1 MDDLKNLKPGM
12 LTYDLAGMP
21 VFDTTK
27 VYLIKPSIDHPIVPG
42 QPVPKLNVVELHN
55 VKVTPSVFI
64 EPETIVPEIEV
75 PKIEVPKIEDWHV
88 PGSVSINV
96 KHYFSKADKKLLRR
110 RYFKKVRLPR
120 KLKKAYRKMTIR
132 EMKPKVELGG
142 GKNANDVK
150 ITMSSY
156 LGMKHGYKR
165 TKWVNKAFCHFKK
178 LHKAWEERTT
188 KQMQEYMKQQAAE
201 MVVTKEQQARL
212 AEMLRKKS
220 IETK

>member
-1 MDDLKNLKPGM
+1 MKNLKPGM
-12 LTYDLAGMP
+12 LTYDLADVP
-21 VFDTTK
+21 AFDTTK

-42 QPVPKLNVVELHN
+42 QPVPMSNVIELHN
-55 VKVTPSVFI
+55 VVVKPSVFI
-64 EPETIVPEIEV
+64 EPEMVAPTQKWAKEPF
-75 PKIEVPKIEDWHV
+75 
-88 PGSVSINV
+88 SMSINV

-132 EMKPKVELGG
+132 DMEPKVELGG

>member
-1 MDDLKNLKPGM
+1 MDEKLKPGM
-12 LTYDLAGMP
+12 LTYDLADVP
-21 VFDTTK
+21 AFDTTK

-42 QPVPKLNVVELHN
+42 QPVPMVNVIELPKVEMP
-55 VKVTPSVFI
+55 KI
-64 EPETIVPEIEV
+64 ELPEIEL
-75 PKIEVPKIEDWHV
+75 PKVKIPKIEDGHV
-88 PGSVSINV
+88 PGSISINV
-96 KHYFSKADKKLLRR
+96 KHYFSKADKKLLRK

-132 EMKPKVELGG
+132 DMEPKVELGG
-142 GKNANDVK
+142 GKNGNDVK

-165 TKWVNKAFCHFKK
+165 TKWVNKAFFHFKK

-212 AEMLRKKS
+212 AEMLRKK
-220 IETK
+220 

>member
-12 LTYDLAGMP
+12 LTYDLADVP
-21 VFDTTK
+21 AFDKTK

-42 QPVPKLNVVELHN
+42 QPVPMVNVIELPKVEMP
-55 VKVTPSVFI
+55 KI
-64 EPETIVPEIEV
+64 ELPEIEL
-75 PKIEVPKIEDWHV
+75 PKVKIPKIEDGHV
-88 PGSVSINV
+88 PGSISINV

-132 EMKPKVELGG
+132 DMEPHVELGG

-178 LHKAWEERTT
+178 MHKAWEERTT

-212 AEMLRKKS
+212 AEMLRKK
-220 IETK
+220 

>member
-21 VFDTTK
+21 AFDTTK

-42 QPVPKLNVVELHN
+42 QPVPMANVVELKN
-55 VKVTPSVFI
+55 VKV
-64 EPETIVPEIEV
+64 
-75 PKIEVPKIEDWHV
+75 HV
-88 PGSVSINV
+88 PPVTMPKLELPEVELPKVELPRPEWPGSISINV
-96 KHYFSKADKKLLRR
+96 KHYFSKADKKMLRR
-110 RYFKKVRLPR
+110 RFFKKVRLPR

-142 GKNANDVK
+142 MHHDDVK
-150 ITMSSY
+150 ITMGFY

-188 KQMQEYMKQQAAE
+188 KQMQEYMKQQATD
-201 MVVTKEQQARL
+201 MVVTREQQVRL
-212 AEMLRKKS
+212 AEMLKRK
-220 IETK
+220 

>member
-12 LTYDLAGMP
+12 LTYDLADIP
-21 VFDTTK
+21 AFDKTK

-42 QPVPKLNVVELHN
+42 QPVPMSNVIEVHNVV
-55 VKVTPSVFI
+55 VKPSVFI
-64 EPETIVPEIEV
+64 EPEMVAPKVEV
-75 PKIEVPKIEDWHV
+75 PKEPF
-88 PGSVSINV
+88 SMSINV
-96 KHYFSKADKKLLRR
+96 KHYFSKTDKKVLRR

-132 EMKPKVELGG
+132 DMEPKVELG
-142 GKNANDVK
+142 ANDVK

>member
-1 MDDLKNLKPGM
+1 MDEKLKSGM
-12 LTYDLAGMP
+12 LTYDPALMP
-21 VFDTTK
+21 AFDTTK

-42 QPVPKLNVVELHN
+42 QPVPMSNVIELHN

-64 EPETIVPEIEV
+64 EPEMVAPKVEV
-75 PKIEVPKIEDWHV
+75 PKEPF
-88 PGSVSINV
+88 SMSINV
-96 KHYFSKADKKLLRR
+96 KHYFSKADKKKIKRMFL
-110 RYFKKVRLPR
+110 KKVRLPR

-132 EMKPKVELGG
+132 DMEPHVELGG

-156 LGMKHGYKR
+156 LSMKNGYKR

-178 LHKAWEERTT
+178 MHKAWEERTT

-201 MVVTKEQQARL
+201 MVVTKEQQTRL
-212 AEMLRKKS
+212 ADMLRKK
-220 IETK
+220 

>member
-1 MDDLKNLKPGM
+1 MDELKNLKPGM
-12 LTYDLAGMP
+12 LTYDLADVP
-21 VFDTTK
+21 AFDKTK
-27 VYLIKPSIDHPIVPG
+27 VYLIKPTIDHPIVPG
-42 QPVPKLNVVELHN
+42 QPVPMANVIELHN

-64 EPETIVPEIEV
+64 EPEMVAPKVEV
-75 PKIEVPKIEDWHV
+75 PKEPFSI
-88 PGSVSINV
+88 SVNV
-96 KHYFSKADKKLLRR
+96 KHYFSKVDKKMLRR
-110 RYFKKVRLPR
+110 RFFKKERLPR

-132 EMKPKVELGG
+132 DMEPKVELGG
-142 GKNANDVK
+142 GKNGNDVK

-201 MVVTKEQQARL
+201 MVVTKEQQVRL
-212 AEMLRKKS
+212 AEMLRKK
-220 IETK
+220 

>member
-1 MDDLKNLKPGM
+1 MKNLKPGM
-12 LTYDLAGMP
+12 LTYDLADVP
-21 VFDTTK
+21 AFDKTK
-27 VYLIKPSIDHPIVPG
+27 VYLIKPMAAHPIVPG
-42 QPVPKLNVVELHN
+42 QPVPMVNVIELPKVEMP
-55 VKVTPSVFI
+55 KI
-64 EPETIVPEIEV
+64 ELPEIEL
-75 PKIEVPKIEDWHV
+75 PKVKIPKIEDGHV
-88 PGSVSINV
+88 PGSISINV

-132 EMKPKVELGG
+132 DMEPHVELGG

-178 LHKAWEERTT
+178 MHKAWEERTT

-201 MVVTKEQQARL
+201 MVVTKEQQVRL
-212 AEMLRKKS
+212 ADMLRKK
-220 IETK
+220 

>member
-21 VFDTTK
+21 AFDTTK
-27 VYLIKPSIDHPIVPG
+27 VYLIKPSIDHPIMPG
-42 QPVPKLNVVELHN
+42 QPIPKMNVIELKN
-55 VKVTPSVFI
+55 VKV
-64 EPETIVPEIEV
+64 
-75 PKIEVPKIEDWHV
+75 HV
-88 PGSVSINV
+88 PPVTMPKLELPEVELPKVELPRPEWPGSISINV
-96 KHYFSKADKKLLRR
+96 KHYFSKVDKKMLRR
-110 RYFKKVRLPR
+110 RFFKKVRLPR

-132 EMKPKVELGG
+132 DMKPHVELGG
-142 GKNANDVK
+142 GKNGNDVK

-178 LHKAWEERTT
+178 MHKAWEERTT

-201 MVVTKEQQARL
+201 MVVTREQQVRL
-212 AEMLRKKS
+212 AEMLRKK
-220 IETK
+220 

>member
-1 MDDLKNLKPGM
+1 MKNLKPGM
-12 LTYDLAGMP
+12 LTYDLADVP
-21 VFDTTK
+21 AFDKTN
-27 VYLIKPSIDHPIVPG
+27 VYLIKPMDAHPIVPG
-42 QPVPKLNVVELHN
+42 QPVPMVNVIELPKVEMP
-55 VKVTPSVFI
+55 KI
-64 EPETIVPEIEV
+64 ELPEIEL
-75 PKIEVPKIEDWHV
+75 PKVKIPKIEDGHV
-88 PGSVSINV
+88 PGSISINV

-132 EMKPKVELGG
+132 DMEPHVELGG

-178 LHKAWEERTT
+178 MHKAWEERTT

-201 MVVTKEQQARL
+201 MVMTKEQQERL
-212 AEMLRKKS
+212 AEMLRKK
-220 IETK
+220 

>member
-21 VFDTTK
+21 AFDTTK

-42 QPVPKLNVVELHN
+42 QPIPKMNVIELKN

-64 EPETIVPEIEV
+64 EPEMVAPKVEV
-75 PKIEVPKIEDWHV
+75 PKEPFSI
-88 PGSVSINV
+88 SVNV
-96 KHYFSKADKKLLRR
+96 KHYFSKADKKRIKR
-110 RYFKKVRLPR
+110 MFFKKERLPR

-132 EMKPKVELGG
+132 DMEPKLELGG

-201 MVVTKEQQARL
+201 MVVTKEQQVRL
-212 AEMLRKKS
+212 AEMLRKK
-220 IETK
+220 

>member
-1 MDDLKNLKPGM
+1 MKNLKPGM

-21 VFDTTK
+21 AFDTTK

-75 PKIEVPKIEDWHV
+75 PKIEDWHV

-110 RYFKKVRLPR
+110 RYLKKVRLPR

-142 GKNANDVK
+142 QHPDDVK
-150 ITMSSY
+150 ITMSFY
-156 LGMKHGYKR
+156 LGIKHGYKR
-165 TKWVNKAFCHFKK
+165 TKWINKAFSHFKK
-178 LHKAWEERTT
+178 LSREWEKRV
-188 KQMQEYMKQQAAE
+188 MKQIQQAMKREPAE
-201 MVVTKEQQARL
+201 MVVTKEQQNRL
-212 AEMLRKKS
+212 SEMINSAKS
-220 IETK
+220 HRGEWL

>member
-21 VFDTTK
+21 AFDTTK

-42 QPVPKLNVVELHN
+42 QPVPKMNVIELKN
-55 VKVTPSVFI
+55 VKV
-64 EPETIVPEIEV
+64 
-75 PKIEVPKIEDWHV
+75 HV
-88 PGSVSINV
+88 PPVTMPKLELPEVELPKVELPRPEWPGSISINV
-96 KHYFSKADKKLLRR
+96 KHYFSKVDKKMLRR
-110 RYFKKVRLPR
+110 RFFKKVRLPR

-132 EMKPKVELGG
+132 DMKPHVELGG
-142 GKNANDVK
+142 GKNGNDVK

-201 MVVTKEQQARL
+201 MVVTKEQQVRL
-212 AEMLRKKS
+212 AEMLKRK
-220 IETK
+220 

>member
-12 LTYDLAGMP
+12 LTYDLADVP
-21 VFDTTK
+21 AFDTTK

-42 QPVPKLNVVELHN
+42 QPVPMSNVIELKN
-55 VKVTPSVFI
+55 VKV
-64 EPETIVPEIEV
+64 
-75 PKIEVPKIEDWHV
+75 HV
-88 PGSVSINV
+88 PPVTMPKLELPEVELPKVELPRPEWPGSISINV
-96 KHYFSKADKKLLRR
+96 KHYFSKVDKKMLRR
-110 RYFKKVRLPR
+110 RFFKKVRLPR

-132 EMKPKVELGG
+132 DMEPKVELGG

-178 LHKAWEERTT
+178 MHKAWEERTT

-212 AEMLRKKS
+212 AEMLRKK
-220 IETK
+220 

>member
-1 MDDLKNLKPGM
+1 MKNLKPGM
-12 LTYDLAGMP
+12 LTYDLADIP
-21 VFDTTK
+21 AFDKTK

-42 QPVPKLNVVELHN
+42 QPVPMSNVIELHN
-55 VKVTPSVFI
+55 VVVKPSVFI
-64 EPETIVPEIEV
+64 EPEMVAPKVEV
-75 PKIEVPKIEDWHV
+75 PKEPF
-88 PGSVSINV
+88 SMSINV
-96 KHYFSKADKKLLRR
+96 KHYFSKTDKKVLRR

-132 EMKPKVELGG
+132 DMEPKVELG
-142 GKNANDVK
+142 ANDVK

>member
-1 MDDLKNLKPGM
+1 MKNLKPGM
-12 LTYDLAGMP
+12 LTYDLADVP
-21 VFDTTK
+21 AFDKTK

-42 QPVPKLNVVELHN
+42 QPVPMSNVIELHN
-55 VKVTPSVFI
+55 VVVKPSVFI
-64 EPETIVPEIEV
+64 EPEMVAPKVEV
-75 PKIEVPKIEDWHV
+75 PKEPF
-88 PGSVSINV
+88 SMSINV
-96 KHYFSKADKKLLRR
+96 KHYFSKTDKKLLRR

-132 EMKPKVELGG
+132 DMKPKVELGG

-150 ITMSSY
+150 SSY

>member
-12 LTYDLAGMP
+12 LTYDLADIP
-21 VFDTTK
+21 AFDKTK

-42 QPVPKLNVVELHN
+42 QPVPMSNVIELHN
-55 VKVTPSVFI
+55 VVVKPSVFI
-64 EPETIVPEIEV
+64 EPEMVAPKVEV
-75 PKIEVPKIEDWHV
+75 PKEPF
-88 PGSVSINV
+88 SMSINV
-96 KHYFSKADKKLLRR
+96 KHYFSKTDKKVLRR

-132 EMKPKVELGG
+132 DMEPKVELG
-142 GKNANDVK
+142 ANDVK

>member
-21 VFDTTK
+21 AFDTTK
-27 VYLIKPSIDHPIVPG
+27 VYLIKPTIDHPIVPG
-42 QPVPKLNVVELHN
+42 QPVPMSNVIELHN

-64 EPETIVPEIEV
+64 EPEMVAPKVEV
-75 PKIEVPKIEDWHV
+75 PKEPFSI
-88 PGSVSINV
+88 SVNV
-96 KHYFSKADKKLLRR
+96 KHYFSKVEKKLLRR

-132 EMKPKVELGG
+132 DMKPHVELGG
-142 GKNANDVK
+142 GKNGNDVK

-165 TKWVNKAFCHFKK
+165 TKWVNKAFFHFKR
-178 LHKAWEERTT
+178 LHKAWEERAT
-188 KQMQEYMKQQAAE
+188 KQMQQSIKRQAAE
-201 MVVTKEQQARL
+201 MVMTKEKQTRL
-212 AEMLRKKS
+212 AEMLKRK
-220 IETK
+220 

>member
-12 LTYDLAGMP
+12 LTYDLADVP
-21 VFDTTK
+21 AFDKTK

-42 QPVPKLNVVELHN
+42 QPVPMSNVIELHN
-55 VKVTPSVFI
+55 VVVKPSVFI
-64 EPETIVPEIEV
+64 EPEMIAPKVEV
-75 PKIEVPKIEDWHV
+75 PKEPF
-88 PGSVSINV
+88 SMSINV
-96 KHYFSKADKKLLRR
+96 KHYFSKTDKKVLRR

-132 EMKPKVELGG
+132 DMEPKVELG
-142 GKNANDVK
+142 ANDVK

>member
-1 MDDLKNLKPGM
+1 MDEKLKPGM
-12 LTYDLAGMP
+12 LTYDLADVP
-21 VFDTTK
+21 AFDTTK

-42 QPVPKLNVVELHN
+42 QPVPMSNVIELHN

-64 EPETIVPEIEV
+64 EPEMVAPKVEV
-75 PKIEVPKIEDWHV
+75 PKEPF
-88 PGSVSINV
+88 SMSINV
-96 KHYFSKADKKLLRR
+96 KHYFSKADKKL
-110 RYFKKVRLPR
+110 
-120 KLKKAYRKMTIR
+120 KKAYRKMTIR
-132 EMKPKVELGG
+132 DMEPHVELGG

-178 LHKAWEERTT
+178 MHKAWEERTT

-201 MVVTKEQQARL
+201 MVVTKEQQTRL
-212 AEMLRKKS
+212 ADMLRKK
-220 IETK
+220 

>member
-1 MDDLKNLKPGM
+1 MDEKLKPGM
-12 LTYDLAGMP
+12 LTYDLADVP
-21 VFDTTK
+21 AFDKTK

-42 QPVPKLNVVELHN
+42 QPVPMSNVIELHN

-64 EPETIVPEIEV
+64 EPEMVAPKVEV
-75 PKIEVPKIEDWHV
+75 PKEPF
-88 PGSVSINV
+88 SMSINV
-96 KHYFSKADKKLLRR
+96 KHYFSKADKKRIKR
-110 RYFKKVRLPR
+110 MFFKKVRLPR

-132 EMKPKVELGG
+132 DMEPKVELG
-142 GKNANDVK
+142 ANDVK

-165 TKWVNKAFCHFKK
+165 TKWVNKAFYHFKK
-178 LHKAWEERTT
+178 MHKAWEERTT

-220 IETK
+220 IKTK

>member
-21 VFDTTK
+21 AFDTTK
-27 VYLIKPSIDHPIVPG
+27 VYLIKPSIDHPIMPG
-42 QPVPKLNVVELHN
+42 QPIPKMNVIELKN
-55 VKVTPSVFI
+55 VKV
-64 EPETIVPEIEV
+64 
-75 PKIEVPKIEDWHV
+75 HV
-88 PGSVSINV
+88 PPVTMPKLELPEVELPKVELPRPEWPGSISINV
-96 KHYFSKADKKLLRR
+96 KHYFSKVDKKMLRR
-110 RYFKKVRLPR
+110 RFFKKVRLPR

-132 EMKPKVELGG
+132 DMKPHVELGG
-142 GKNANDVK
+142 GKNGNDVK

-178 LHKAWEERTT
+178 MHKAWEERTT

-201 MVVTKEQQARL
+201 MVVTKEQQVRL
-212 AEMLRKKS
+212 ADMLRKK
-220 IETK
+220 

>member
-1 MDDLKNLKPGM
+1 MDEKLKPGM
-12 LTYDLAGMP
+12 LTYDLADVP
-21 VFDTTK
+21 AFDTTK

-42 QPVPKLNVVELHN
+42 QPVPMSNVIELHN

-64 EPETIVPEIEV
+64 EPEMVAPKVEV
-75 PKIEVPKIEDWHV
+75 PKEPF
-88 PGSVSINV
+88 SMSINV
-96 KHYFSKADKKLLRR
+96 KHYFSKADKKRIKR
-110 RYFKKVRLPR
+110 MFFKKVRLPR
-120 KLKKAYRKMTIR
+120 KLKKAYRKM
-132 EMKPKVELGG
+132 VELGG

-178 LHKAWEERTT
+178 MHKAWEERTT

-212 AEMLRKKS
+212 ADMLMKK
-220 IETK
+220 

>member
-12 LTYDLAGMP
+12 LTYDLADVP
-21 VFDTTK
+21 AFDKTK
-27 VYLIKPSIDHPIVPG
+27 VYLIKPTIDHPIVPG
-42 QPVPKLNVVELHN
+42 QPVPMSNVIELHN
-55 VKVTPSVFI
+55 VVVKPSVFI
-64 EPETIVPEIEV
+64 EPEMIAPKVEV
-75 PKIEVPKIEDWHV
+75 PKEPF
-88 PGSVSINV
+88 SMSINV
-96 KHYFSKADKKLLRR
+96 KHYFSKTDKKVLRR

-132 EMKPKVELGG
+132 DMEPKVELG
-142 GKNANDVK
+142 ANDVK